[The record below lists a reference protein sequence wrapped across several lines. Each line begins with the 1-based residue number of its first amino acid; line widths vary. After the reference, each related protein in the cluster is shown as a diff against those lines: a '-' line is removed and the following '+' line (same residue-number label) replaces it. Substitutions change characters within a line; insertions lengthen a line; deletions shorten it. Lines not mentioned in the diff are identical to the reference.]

1 MSYRLK
7 LIFSLLMDAVLL
19 LSSFIFTY
27 LLLPTSISYN
37 QAIIF
42 YSLLLLFYYIFA
54 YKQQFYEQLWS
65 YASIREFLIILRLV
79 GTTVCLTMITYYMLI
94 KAFLPQFTIIYSLVL
109 LIVLTGSRYGV
120 RVYREQMQE
129 LAMNKKKTLII
140 GAGSAGGMLAKQLMQ
155 GHDQLIPVGFI
166 DDDYRKQGL
175 YLAGLKVL
183 GKVEQLREIVHEMGI
198 EHLIIAIPSLKKEEL
213 EIIFNECTK
222 TNIKTQTLP
231 FIEDIVMGE
240 VKVNHIR
247 DVKVEDLLGREPI
260 LLEDNSI
267 SEYIANQTV
276 LVSGAGG
283 SIGSEICRQILNFS
297 PKRLILL
304 GHGEN
309 SIYSILLELVDMKSD
324 SELIPVIADIQDKER
339 MIQVMKKYQPAV
351 VYHAAAHKHVPLM
364 EEHPEEAVKNNII
377 GTRNMAEAAHQ
388 SQVNVFVMVSTD
400 KAVNPTSVMGSSKR
414 LAEMLVQQMNKVSAT
429 RFVAVRFGNVLGSR
443 GSVIPLFKKQIEK
456 GGPIT
461 VTHPDMVRY
470 FMTIPE
476 ASRLVLQA
484 GALALGGEIFI
495 LDMGKP
501 VRIYDL
507 AKNLIKLSGYTTQ
520 EISIKFTGI
529 RQGEKLF
536 EELLNKEEMGDQQIY
551 PHIYIG
557 KSATLYIEEIESLID
572 LYPVMSKEELRERL
586 LTLANRKE
594 TPEKQQ
600 EVANM
605 LSLS

>member
-37 QAIIF
+37 QAIII
-42 YSLLLLFYYIFA
+42 YSLSLLFYYIFA
-54 YKQQFYEQLWS
+54 YKEQFYEQLWS

-79 GTTVCLTMITYYMLI
+79 GTTVCLTMITYYMLL

-109 LIVLTGSRYGV
+109 LIILTSSRYGV

-129 LAMNKKKTLII
+129 LAINKKKTLII
-140 GAGSAGGMLAKQLMQ
+140 GAGSAGGMLAKQLMR

-183 GKVEQLREIVHEMGI
+183 GKVEQLREIVQEMGI

-222 TNIKTQTLP
+222 TNSKTQTLP

-414 LAEMLVQQMNKVSAT
+414 LAEMLVQQMNKVSTT

-536 EELLNKEEMGDQQIY
+536 EELLNKEEMDDQQIH

>member
-1 MSYRLK
+1 
-7 LIFSLLMDAVLL
+7 MDAVLL

-120 RVYREQMQE
+120 RLYREQMQE

-183 GKVEQLREIVHEMGI
+183 GKVEQLREIVHEMDI

-572 LYPVMSKEELRERL
+572 LYPVISKEELRERL

>member
-1 MSYRLK
+1 
-7 LIFSLLMDAVLL
+7 MDAVLL

-572 LYPVMSKEELRERL
+572 LYPVISKEELRERL

>member
-1 MSYRLK
+1 
-7 LIFSLLMDAVLL
+7 MDAVLL

-65 YASIREFLIILRLV
+65 YASIREFIIILRLV

-166 DDDYRKQGL
+166 DDDYKKQGL

>member
-1 MSYRLK
+1 MSYRQK
-7 LIFSLLMDAVLL
+7 LMVSFVMDAMIL
-19 LSSFIFTY
+19 LSCFAVTHILLNSSFSFY
-27 LLLPTSISYN
+27 
-37 QAIIF
+37 QALIF
-42 YSLLLLFYYIFA
+42 YSLSLLFYYIFA
-54 YKQQFYEQLWS
+54 FRYQFYEQLWS

-79 GTTVCLTMITYYMLI
+79 VATVCLSVSTYYMLV
-94 KAFLPQFTIIYSLVL
+94 KAFYPQFSIVYSLL
-109 LIVLTGSRYGV
+109 FLIVLTSSRYGV
-120 RVYREQMQE
+120 RVYRERMQ
-129 LAMNKKKTLII
+129 AFVVNKKRTLII
-140 GAGSAGGMLAKQLMQ
+140 GAGSAGGMIAKQLLQ
-155 GHDQLIPVGFI
+155 GHDELMPVGFI
-166 DDDYRKQGL
+166 DDDQRKQGL
-175 YLAGLKVL
+175 YLAGLKVVGQVKQL
-183 GKVEQLREIVHEMGI
+183 DKVVQEMAI
-198 EHLIIAIPSLKKEEL
+198 EHMIIAIPSLRKDEL

-222 TNIKTQTLP
+222 TKIKTQTLP

-260 LLEDNSI
+260 LLEDNHI
-267 SEYIANQTV
+267 SEYIADQTV

-283 SIGSEICRQILNFS
+283 SIGSEICRQVLKFS

-309 SIYSILLELVDMKSD
+309 SIYSILLELEDEGSD
-324 SELIPVIADIQDKER
+324 IELIPVIADIQDKGR
-339 MIQVMKKYQPAV
+339 MIQIMTKYQPAV

-364 EEHPEEAVKNNII
+364 EAHPEEAVKNNMI
-377 GTRNMAEAAHQ
+377 GTRNMAEAAHR
-388 SQVNVFVMVSTD
+388 SHVNVFVMVSTD

-476 ASRLVLQA
+476 ASHLVLQA
-484 GALALGGEIFI
+484 GALAQGGEIFI
-495 LDMGKP
+495 LDMGQP

-507 AKNLIKLSGYTTQ
+507 AKNLIKLSGYSNQ

-536 EELLNKEEMGDQQIY
+536 EELLNKEEMKDQQIH

-557 KSATLYIEEIESLID
+557 KSATLYIEEIENLID
-572 LYPVMSKEELRERL
+572 LYAVMTPDELKEKL
-586 LTLANRKE
+586 LYLANRKE
-594 TPEKQQ
+594 SMEKQ
-600 EVANM
+600 EAVTNV

>member
-94 KAFLPQFTIIYSLVL
+94 KAFLPQFTTIYSLVL

-572 LYPVMSKEELRERL
+572 LYPVISKEELRERL

>member
-1 MSYRLK
+1 
-7 LIFSLLMDAVLL
+7 MDAVLL

-65 YASIREFLIILRLV
+65 YASIREFIIILRLV
-79 GTTVCLTMITYYMLI
+79 GTTVCLTMFTYYMLI

-120 RVYREQMQE
+120 RLYREQMQE

-166 DDDYRKQGL
+166 DDDYKKQGL

-594 TPEKQQ
+594 TLEKQQ

>member
-1 MSYRLK
+1 
-7 LIFSLLMDAVLL
+7 MDAVLL

>member
-1 MSYRLK
+1 
-7 LIFSLLMDAVLL
+7 MDAVLL

-309 SIYSILLELVDMKSD
+309 SIYSILLELVDMKND

>member
-1 MSYRLK
+1 
-7 LIFSLLMDAVLL
+7 MDAVLL

-65 YASIREFLIILRLV
+65 YASIREFIIILRLV
-79 GTTVCLTMITYYMLI
+79 GTTVCLTMFTYYMLI

-166 DDDYRKQGL
+166 DDDYKKQGL

-572 LYPVMSKEELRERL
+572 LYPVISKEELRERL

>member
-65 YASIREFLIILRLV
+65 YASIREFIIILRLV
-79 GTTVCLTMITYYMLI
+79 GTTVCLTMFTYYMLI

-166 DDDYRKQGL
+166 DDDYKKQGL

-572 LYPVMSKEELRERL
+572 LYPVISKEELRERL

>member
-1 MSYRLK
+1 
-7 LIFSLLMDAVLL
+7 MDAVLL

-213 EIIFNECTK
+213 EIIFDECTK

-536 EELLNKEEMGDQQIY
+536 EELLNKEEMGDQHIY

>member
-1 MSYRLK
+1 
-7 LIFSLLMDAVLL
+7 MDAVLL

-37 QAIIF
+37 QAIII
-42 YSLLLLFYYIFA
+42 YSLSLLFYYIFA
-54 YKQQFYEQLWS
+54 YKEQFYEQLWS

-79 GTTVCLTMITYYMLI
+79 GTTVCLTMITYYMLL

-109 LIVLTGSRYGV
+109 LIILTSSRYGV

-129 LAMNKKKTLII
+129 LAINKKKTLII
-140 GAGSAGGMLAKQLMQ
+140 GAGSAGGMLAKQLMR

-183 GKVEQLREIVHEMGI
+183 GKVEQLREIVQEMGI

-222 TNIKTQTLP
+222 TNSKTQTLP

-414 LAEMLVQQMNKVSAT
+414 LAEMLVQQMNKVSTT

-536 EELLNKEEMGDQQIY
+536 EELLNKEEMDDQQIH

>member
-120 RVYREQMQE
+120 RLYREQMQE

-183 GKVEQLREIVHEMGI
+183 GKVEQLREIVHEMDI

-572 LYPVMSKEELRERL
+572 LYPVISKEELRERL

>member
-37 QAIIF
+37 QAIII
-42 YSLLLLFYYIFA
+42 YSLSLLFYYIFA
-54 YKQQFYEQLWS
+54 YKEQFYEQLWS

-79 GTTVCLTMITYYMLI
+79 GTTVCLTMITYYMLL

-109 LIVLTGSRYGV
+109 LIILTSSRYGV

-129 LAMNKKKTLII
+129 LAINKKKTLII

-183 GKVEQLREIVHEMGI
+183 GKVEQLREIVQEMGI

-222 TNIKTQTLP
+222 TNSKTQTLP

-414 LAEMLVQQMNKVSAT
+414 LAEMLVQQMNKVSTT

-536 EELLNKEEMGDQQIY
+536 EELLNKEEMDDQQIH

>member
-1 MSYRLK
+1 
-7 LIFSLLMDAVLL
+7 MDAVLL

-213 EIIFNECTK
+213 EIIFDECTK

-339 MIQVMKKYQPAV
+339 MIQVMKTYQPAV